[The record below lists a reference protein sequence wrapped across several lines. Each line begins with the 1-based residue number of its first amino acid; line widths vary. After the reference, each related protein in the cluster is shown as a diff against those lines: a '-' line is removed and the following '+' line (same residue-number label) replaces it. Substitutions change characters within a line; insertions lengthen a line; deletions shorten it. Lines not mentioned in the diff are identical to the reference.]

1 VNGSEVSLQAY
12 FDQSHVAG
20 NGVRDRESIGNI
32 DFQHHLSIGSRN
44 DVVWGLGY
52 RAAANRFR
60 GNGLTSLNPLQRT
73 DSLSRSLLNNEA
85 KQGRA
90 GPWMSVAGG
99 ITGSLGG
106 CGDAATGL
114 E

>member
-1 VNGSEVSLQAY
+1 
-12 FDQSHVAG
+12 
-20 NGVRDRESIGNI
+20 
-32 DFQHHLSIGSRN
+32 
-44 DVVWGLGY
+44 
-52 RAAANRFR
+52 
-60 GNGLTSLNPLQRT
+60 
-73 DSLSRSLLNNEA
+73 LNNEA

-114 E
+114 ESRLDQFRDAPEIESRCGQ